1 MWVVTI
7 RIIWDSGDKDYVS
20 SDDKDYVIMWD
31 SGDKDYVSSGDK
43 DYVSSDDRGTRQ
55 PW

>member
-1 MWVVTI
+1 VAI
-7 RIIWDSGDKDYVS
+7 RGDNGDKSRLLVSSGDKDYES
-20 SDDKDYVIMWD
+20 